1 MTATVMGSFT
11 VDRRSS
17 VSPGMGG
24 DTMVKVASPVAVP
37 LNAAPSERTY
47 TYRARKPDQGHS
59 RSLCSK
65 RTSRNLPPSF
75 VAVKSGSP
83 SNVPAGE
90 VAVRHTL
97 LPP

>member
-17 VSPGMGG
+17 ASPGIGG
-24 DTMVKVASPVAVP
+24 DTMLKVTSPVAVP
-37 LNAAPSERTY
+37 LKAAPSDRTY
-47 TYRARKPDQGHS
+47 TYSARKPDQGHS

-75 VAVKSGSP
+75 VAVNSGSP
-83 SNVPAGE
+83 SNVPAVKVGLR
-90 VAVRHTL
+90 ATQ
-97 LPP
+97 P